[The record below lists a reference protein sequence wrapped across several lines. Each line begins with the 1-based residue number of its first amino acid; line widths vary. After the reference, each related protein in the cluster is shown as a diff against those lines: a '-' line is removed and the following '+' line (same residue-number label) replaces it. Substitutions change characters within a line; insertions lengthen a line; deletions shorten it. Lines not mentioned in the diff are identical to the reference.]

1 MQNNTAR
8 PSYRQLQACYTFE
21 AGARFDDDPRHMSS
35 WMLECIACGRE
46 SKPDARIFR
55 CSCGGVLDVVMEP
68 SPIFRDSF
76 SRVESLWR
84 YRAAIPV
91 DDEAAIVTL
100 GEGLTPLIE
109 VELDGDSLLF
119 KLEFRAPTGS
129 FKDRG
134 ASVLLSHLK
143 EMKVHEILEDSS
155 GNAGCS
161 ISAYAA
167 AGGIRCRVLVPEN
180 VAPEKA
186 VQIASYGAI
195 LERVAGT
202 RDEVA
207 AEALRRSSEI
217 FYASHN
223 WQPFFLQGTKTF
235 AYEIFEQA
243 KPLPEAIFFPV
254 GNGSLLLGT
263 FKGFS
268 ELLTLGLIEKMPRLI
283 AVQAE
288 SHAPVYA
295 RVMRA
300 MGKDSKHQ
308 KDPPRDTIAKGIAV
322 REPVRLEQMAEAI
335 RASGGTAVVVA
346 DEEIR
351 NAQRVLARRGLL
363 VEPTSAAALAGYR
376 VWDRT
381 EGGKGLRVLLP
392 LTGSGVKD
400 LASFEKLNG
409 PG

>member
-1 MQNNTAR
+1 MNNAEYGGSSQWR
-8 PSYRQLQACYTFE
+8 ASYMFE
-21 AGARFDDDPRHMSS
+21 AGPRFDDDPGHMSS
-35 WMLECIACGRE
+35 WKLQCIACRRE

-109 VELDGDSLLF
+109 VELDGDSVLL

-134 ASVLLSHLK
+134 ASVLLSRLK

-167 AGGIRCRVLVPEN
+167 AAGIRCRILIPDDVS
-180 VAPEKA
+180 PEKA
-186 VQIASYGAI
+186 VQIVSYGAI

-235 AYEIFEQA
+235 AYEILEQSE
-243 KPLPEAIFFPV
+243 PLPEAIFFPV
-254 GNGSLLLGT
+254 GNGSLLLGS

-300 MGKDSKHQ
+300 GGKEPGHQ
-308 KDPPRDTIAKGIAV
+308 KGEPRNTIAKGIAV

-335 RASGGTAVVVA
+335 RATGGTAVVVA
-346 DEEIR
+346 DEDIR

-363 VEPTSAAALAGYR
+363 VEPTSAAALAGCR
-376 VWDRT
+376 VWERT
-381 EGGKGLRVLLP
+381 QGGKGLRVLLP

-400 LASFEKLNG
+400 LASFEKLG
-409 PG
+409 